1 MELPITRIF
10 DANIAAYRGGKR
22 RALNEGGTSSSKTYS
37 ILQLLILVAQNAK
50 APFLVSVVSESLP
63 HLKRGCIRDFM
74 SIMGDEFDDS
84 RYNRSEHTYAFRNGT
99 IEFFPAD
106 EPSKMR
112 GGRRDVLFINEA
124 NNVAW
129 SAYREL
135 DIRTRLFTF
144 LDWNPVSEFWCHEHG
159 LIAQPENAYI
169 HSTYLDALA
178 VLPKE
183 VISNIESNRDDPN
196 WWNVY
201 GLGRIGKVEGLV
213 YPSFSQVDD
222 MPPGDAFFGLDF
234 GYSSDPTVLV
244 KCVIKGDE
252 LYCQELIYET
262 GLTNDM
268 IASRMDELGVKRN
281 YDEIFADSAEPKSI
295 DEIAAYGF
303 NVKPAPKGP
312 GSVEY
317 GHQRVKQFRQFWTK
331 DSVRCIKEQRNFRYI
346 EDKSGRLTEKTTH
359 NFSHGIDARRY
370 AIMGHS
376 EPVKT
381 ERVVV
386 WDSMTLV
393 GNIDIG

>member
-234 GYSSDPTVLV
+234 G
-244 KCVIKGDE
+244 
-252 LYCQELIYET
+252 
-262 GLTNDM
+262 
-268 IASRMDELGVKRN
+268 
-281 YDEIFADSAEPKSI
+281 
-295 DEIAAYGF
+295 
-303 NVKPAPKGP
+303 
-312 GSVEY
+312 
-317 GHQRVKQFRQFWTK
+317 
-331 DSVRCIKEQRNFRYI
+331 
-346 EDKSGRLTEKTTH
+346 
-359 NFSHGIDARRY
+359 
-370 AIMGHS
+370 
-376 EPVKT
+376 
-381 ERVVV
+381 
-386 WDSMTLV
+386 
-393 GNIDIG
+393 